1 VAQEMKKLQSQG
13 DTLGSAVIKAIRDQV
28 KENNFTFKSSEKPSG
43 NVEKTSSQ

>member
-43 NVEKTSSQ
+43 SVEKTSSL